1 MGGGMSIRREYFR
14 IRCYARVGIRVVDD
28 VEESAARARVRTRS
42 IPRAFAPGELEGQGL
57 PSEQLLALGLMKYI
71 ALSLDRIERRI
82 DEVARRASGV
92 HSDLLS
98 CDSPVE
104 ICLSAAGF
112 AGPFGLD
119 LPDKTLVEVQLDL
132 NDAGLPPI
140 WALARVVVQNPDVAD
155 DTAFSFEE
163 ILPDDRERLVQL
175 ALRSQTQAIRK
186 ERSGELE

>member
-1 MGGGMSIRREYFR
+1 MSIRREYFR
-14 IRCYARVGIRVVDD
+14 IRCYARVGLRTVDD
-28 VEESAARARVRTRS
+28 SEESAARARVRTRS
-42 IPRAFAPGELEGQGL
+42 IPRAFAPGALEGQGL
-57 PSEQLLALGLMKYI
+57 PSEQVLTLDLLKYI

-82 DEVARRASGV
+82 DDVARQASGV

-98 CDSPVE
+98 SAPVE

-119 LPDKTLVEVQLDL
+119 LPGKTLVEVQLDL
-132 NDAGLPPI
+132 GEAGLPPI
-140 WALARVVVQNPDVAD
+140 WALARVVAQVPDAPD
-155 DTAFSFEE
+155 DTAFGFEE